1 MNQARQRWFA
11 LFRFSFYLLAVYVM
25 LRWFEYKQ
33 IYHPQRKMDAAPR
46 QLGRPF
52 EDVFIPVENGQR
64 VNAWYFP
71 PQSQSSPVI
80 LFCHGNGGNI
90 SHRLD
95 LSAMLLEAGAGV
107 LLLDY
112 RGYGQSDGRPGE
124 ENTYRD
130 AQAAY
135 HWLSAK
141 GVAGTNIIAYGE
153 SLGGGVVS
161 ELARR
166 EPLGGLIL
174 QSTFTSMTDVGA
186 ELFPW
191 LPVRLISTIKYNTRP
206 KLSQLRLPVLI
217 LHSRQDEL
225 VAFHH
230 AEENFAAAN
239 EPKFLR
245 EIKGGHNDGLWVSRP
260 AMLTALKEFLALV
273 QHRHAPVS
281 PTP

>member
-1 MNQARQRWFA
+1 
-11 LFRFSFYLLAVYVM
+11 M

-260 AMLTALKEFLALV
+260 AMLTALKEFLAVV

>member
-1 MNQARQRWFA
+1 MKQTRRRWFA
-11 LFRFSFYLLAVYVM
+11 LLRFGLYILAIYVM
-25 LRWFEYKQ
+25 LRWFEHKQ
-33 IYHPQRKMDAAPR
+33 IYYPSHKMDAAPG

-52 EDVFIPVENGQR
+52 EDVFVPVEHGQR

-71 PQSQSSPVI
+71 AQSNSAPVI
-80 LFCHGNGGNI
+80 LVCHGNAGNI

-95 LSAMLLEAGAGV
+95 LGALLLQAGAGV

-112 RGYGQSDGRPGE
+112 RGYGRSDGRPGE

-135 HWLSAK
+135 HWLLGK
-141 GVAGTNIIAYGE
+141 GIAATNIIGYGE

-161 ELARR
+161 ELAVR
-166 EPLGGLIL
+166 EKLGGLIL
-174 QSTFTSMTDVGA
+174 QSTFTSMTDLGA

-191 LPVRLISTIKYNTRP
+191 LPVRLISTIKYNTRSKLP
-206 KLSQLRLPVLI
+206 KLHVPVLI
-217 LHSRQDEL
+217 LHSRKDDL
-225 VAFHH
+225 IAFHH

-245 EIKGGHNDGLWVSRP
+245 EISGGHNDALWASRA
-260 AMLTALKEFLALV
+260 AMLAAIREFLRTALV
-273 QHRHAPVS
+273 GH
-281 PTP
+281 